1 MKISTKEEF
10 LDFMSPIEN
19 SRAHFGNFVYETTYR
34 VCNYIYNYMYIGA
47 EFIVLG
53 NGFREFKSE
62 VEAGIYIGKN
72 TSAWCALKVTNSGNE
87 VYVSR
92 VW

>member
-10 LDFMSPIEN
+10 LDFMSPIED
-19 SRAHFGNFVYETTYR
+19 SRSHFGNFVYETTYR
-34 VCNYIYNYMYIGA
+34 VCSYLYNYMYIGT

-53 NGFREFKSE
+53 NGFREFKTE

-72 TSAWCALKVTNSGNE
+72 INAWCALKVVKSENGI
-87 VYVSR
+87 YVSR

>member
-10 LDFMSPIEN
+10 LDFMSPIED
-19 SRAHFGNFVYETTYR
+19 SRSNFGTFVFDTTYR
-34 VCNYIYNYMYIGA
+34 VCNYIFNYMYNGT

-53 NGFREFKSE
+53 NGFREFKTE

-72 TSAWCALKVTNSGNE
+72 TNSWCALKVINSESGI
-87 VYVSR
+87 YVSR